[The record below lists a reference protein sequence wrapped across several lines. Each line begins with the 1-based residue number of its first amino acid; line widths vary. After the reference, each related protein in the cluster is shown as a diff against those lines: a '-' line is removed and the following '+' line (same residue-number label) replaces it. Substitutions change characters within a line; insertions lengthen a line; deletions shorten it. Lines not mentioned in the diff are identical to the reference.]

1 MDKYEIGEKLK
12 MIRISRDISQEDV
25 AEFLGSTAQKVSSFE
40 TGRTRIS
47 LESFVSLCSFYKIT
61 PDEFFDIPNKGITP
75 NELNFLNTFRQL
87 NEEGQEKMMLY
98 GKDLIASGRYIKNNE
113 SDLVDKK
120 RRLNTPIVTY

>member
-12 MIRISRDISQEDV
+12 MIRISRDISQDEV

-47 LESFVSLCSFYKIT
+47 LESFVELCAFFKIT
-61 PDEFFDIPNKGITP
+61 PDEFFDIPNKGVTP
-75 NELNFLNTFRQL
+75 NELNMLNTYRQL

-113 SDLVDKK
+113 SSVVGSKK
-120 RRLNTPIVTY
+120 A